1 MIKFLHLADIHLGM
15 ENYGKIDKKTGLHSR
30 MADFLRTLDAA
41 CDYAIKNKIDFI
53 LFAGDAYKTRDPSPT
68 YQREFAKRVKK
79 LAAAKIFIVLLV
91 GNHDLPNA
99 VGKANTLDIYSALE
113 VENVYVARQPE
124 VIKFGK
130 VNNKWQLLSTINH
143 QPSII
148 NQFQIAALPWIPK
161 AWLLSPNEY
170 QKKEI
175 HESYKI
181 MSNKLIEKVQN
192 LAKEVDKKLP
202 CIFLGHLTLA
212 GAEFGSEQKAYIGYD
227 VVMPQD
233 VLQKGPWQYVALG
246 HLHKYQVLS
255 QNPPVIYSG
264 SIERVDFGE
273 EKEKKGFL
281 EVRIYTKEILPSF
294 PITKGGDKIPVSSP
308 FTKGEVEGDF
318 KVEYKFIPVPARK
331 FLTISCEIREDED
344 PTKKILDQIKDSE
357 IKDAVVKIK
366 IKIPEE
372 KQAELKE
379 KEIQDALALAYYFAG
394 IQKEI
399 IRKEREQTFENIES
413 LSILEALE
421 KYWQSKKL
429 AQKRIEELKNY
440 AQKLL
445 EE

>member
-30 MADFLRTLDAA
+30 MADFLRTFDAA
-41 CDYAIKNKIDFI
+41 CEYAIKNKIDFI

-68 YQREFAKRVKK
+68 YQREFAKRIKK
-79 LAAAKIFIVLLV
+79 LAAAKIFVVLLV

-113 VENVYVARQPE
+113 VENVFVARQPE

-130 VNNKWQLLSTINH
+130 VDNKWQLLSTINH
-143 QPSII
+143 QPLTID
-148 NQFQIAALPWIPK
+148 QFQIAALPWIPK
-161 AWLLSPNEY
+161 TWLLSPDEY

-192 LAKEVDKKLP
+192 LAKKVDKKLP
-202 CIFLGHLTLA
+202 CVFLGHLTIA
-212 GAEFGSEQKAYIGYD
+212 GAQFGSEQKAYIGYD

-273 EKEKKGFL
+273 EKEKKGFVDCEL
-281 EVRIYTKEILPSF
+281 DTNYKNTNLCK
-294 PITKGGDKIPVSSP
+294 
-308 FTKGEVEGDF
+308 
-318 KVEYKFIPVPARK
+318 YKFIPLPARR
-331 FLTISCEIREDED
+331 FLTISCEIKEDED
-344 PTKKILDQIKDSE
+344 PTKKILDQIEDSE

-372 KQAELKE
+372 KHAELKE

-394 IQKEI
+394 IQKEVV
-399 IRKEREQTFENIES
+399 RREREQTFENIES

-421 KYWQSKKL
+421 EYWKSKQL
-429 AQKRIEELKNY
+429 NQKRIMELKSY
-440 AQKLL
+440 MQKLL
-445 EE
+445 EESN